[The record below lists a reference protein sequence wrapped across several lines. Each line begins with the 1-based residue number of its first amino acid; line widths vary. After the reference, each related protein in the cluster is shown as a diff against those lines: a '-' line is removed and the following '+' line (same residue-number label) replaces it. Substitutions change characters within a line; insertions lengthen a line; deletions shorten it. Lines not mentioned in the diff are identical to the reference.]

1 MNSSL
6 GESLRKFW
14 FGGWGFDTLYDVLIV
29 KPFVALAQAN
39 KSDAVDKVFRG
50 IAALARGAHQLVS
63 VTQTGRLRWYAAN
76 MAFGMLVVMLILVG
90 LL

>member
-1 MNSSL
+1 M
-6 GESLRKFW
+6 R
-14 FGGWGFDTLYDVLIV
+14 
-29 KPFVALAQAN
+29 
-39 KSDAVDKVFRG
+39 